1 MQIKNCSLYKPRLNQ
16 NVLLVNFFLKC
27 VHGIFKGWQE
37 ERKKKVVSSEICWY
51 WWCQLLGGRWG
62 DTPPP
67 HPTLSHFKYS
77 LEMIHAK
84 NFFFAQYLYSHLFTF
99 SVFLKFQETKMNAW
113 SWGEISCSLC
123 VRYDSISFRGW
134 LFFQCEEAR
143 ILRFTVSRMKATTSS
158 KSFISSVRSG
168 LILTLR
174 LQ

>member
-1 MQIKNCSLYKPRLNQ
+1 MYCLSI
-16 NVLLVNFFLKC
+16 FFLSVYMEYSRVGKR
-27 VHGIFKGWQE
+27 K
-37 ERKKKVVSSEICWY
+37 ERKKLSVAKFAGIDGVNYLV
-51 WWCQLLGGRWG
+51 G
-62 DTPPP
+62 DRGIPPP
-67 HPTLSHFKYS
+67 SHLKYS

-84 NFFFAQYLYSHLFTF
+84 NFFFAQYLYSPLFTF

-123 VRYDSISFRGW
+123 IRYDSISFRGW

-174 LQ
+174 LQWKRRIENESDISKM

>member
-1 MQIKNCSLYKPRLNQ
+1 MYCLSI
-16 NVLLVNFFLKC
+16 FFLSVYMEYSRVGKR
-27 VHGIFKGWQE
+27 K
-37 ERKKKVVSSEICWY
+37 ERKKLSVAKFAGIDGVSY
-51 WWCQLLGGRWG
+51 LVGDGGI
-62 DTPPP
+62 PPP

-84 NFFFAQYLYSHLFTF
+84 NFFFAQYLYSPLFTF